1 MDQTVKPMS
10 QFLQMFSSVSQG
22 HTDLEALHWRSPR
35 EGCLLF
41 LRSLRVLSEIY
52 NETDIG
58 LLSFVSFNSSPVLLK
73 LSVSFL
79 CLLFICFIFNNIQYR
94 DNKIYQTKDSVLHL
108 HQIPGRR
115 CVPTSPECQNQ
126 KQAAG
131 KR

>member
-1 MDQTVKPMS
+1 
-10 QFLQMFSSVSQG
+10 MFSSVSQE
-22 HTDLEALHWRSPR
+22 HTDLEALDWRSPR

-79 CLLFICFIFNNIQYR
+79 RLLFVCFIFNNIQSR
-94 DNKIYQTKDSVLHL
+94 DTKIYQTKGSVHHL
-108 HQIPGRR
+108 LFFP
-115 CVPTSPECQNQ
+115 
-126 KQAAG
+126 
-131 KR
+131 